1 MILYITLYYILF
13 DIKLCY
19 GILTGD
25 CTQQPVDEAVQHK
38 KVFLYSVRVCVHAY
52 AHTHTHT
59 RPPYSA
65 GTPDVGVYLSI
76 YTLLQKETGT

>member
-52 AHTHTHT
+52 AHTHTHVLRT
-59 RPPYSA
+59 QLEHRMWAFTFPYIRSYKRKLE
-65 GTPDVGVYLSI
+65 P
-76 YTLLQKETGT
+76 E